1 MFVHSATTS
10 LSQPAVFSAG
20 VTYSA
25 QGTRLNR
32 RGVESRQRFLRT
44 AIELLAETG
53 SESLSPNLIA
63 RRAGFTWGTIQHQ
76 FGDAD
81 GVWAAIL
88 ESLLERM
95 QHFSRLQS
103 PPEASVRR
111 RITFIVETMWK
122 SLDSIEA
129 RAVQHIRHEL
139 PRDSAALSATYP
151 KTEAIIRQWD
161 VEWNAAWD
169 RLLDGLPVSPAKLRR
184 VRNLVPSALRGLHDT
199 PQEPMGFTDVD
210 DARRGLVDALIAYL
224 K

>member
-1 MFVHSATTS
+1 M
-10 LSQPAVFSAG
+10 
-20 VTYSA
+20 TYSA

-53 SESLSPNLIA
+53 SEALSPNLIA
-63 RRAGFTWGTIQHQ
+63 KRAGFTWGTVQHQ

-95 QHFSRLQS
+95 QHFSKLQ
-103 PPEASVRR
+103 PRPDASVRR

-122 SLDSIEA
+122 SFDSVEA

-139 PRDSAALSATYP
+139 PHDYAALADAYP
-151 KTEAIIRQWD
+151 KTEAIIRRWD
-161 VEWNAAWD
+161 AEWNAAWD
-169 RLLDGLPVSPAKLRR
+169 RLFDDLPVPRAKLRR
-184 VRNLVPSALRGLHDT
+184 TRNLVPSALRGLYNASHEPLT
-199 PQEPMGFTDVD
+199 PTDVD
-210 DARRGLVDALIAYL
+210 DARRGLIDALIAYL
-224 K
+224 S

>member
-1 MFVHSATTS
+1 VA
-10 LSQPAVFSAG
+10 
-20 VTYSA
+20 YSA

-32 RGVESRQRFLRT
+32 RGAESRQRFLRT

-53 SESLSPNLIA
+53 SESLTPNLIA
-63 RRAGFTWGTIQHQ
+63 RRAGFTWGTVQHQ

-103 PPEASVRR
+103 PTGASVRR

-122 SLDSIEA
+122 SFDSVEA

-139 PRDSAALSATYP
+139 PRDNAALAAGYP
-151 KTEAIIRQWD
+151 KTEAIIRRWD

-169 RLLDGLPVSPAKLRR
+169 RLFDGLPVSQAKLRR
-184 VRNLVPSALRGLHDT
+184 VRNLVPSALRGLYNA
-199 PQEPMGFTDVD
+199 PNEPMALTDID
-210 DARRGLVDALIAYL
+210 DARRGLIDALIAYL